1 MKKKNAWAWVP
12 SLYFAE
18 GLPNAVVALVAVLL
32 YKRLGLSNTE
42 IAFYTSWLYLP
53 WVIKPIWSPFVDMLK
68 TKRWWIIAMQLLIG
82 AGLGGIAFTIPG
94 SLWLEGSL
102 FCFWLMAFSSAT
114 HDIAADGFYMI
125 GLNDNQQSFFV
136 GIRNIFYRL
145 AMMFGQGVLVMVAG
159 NLEVITRNI
168 RYSWSLTFYIVAG
181 IMIALGLYHC
191 WILPKPKEDKSSL
204 ETNNDS
210 SSADPSPTSFR
221 DVIIGFG
228 MTFKSFFQRKNIGVA
243 LLFIFF
249 YRLPEGMLTKIT
261 PLFLSDGMT
270 KGGLG
275 LSPQDIGFVSGT
287 VGLIGL
293 LLGGII
299 GGIAASRWG
308 LKRCLWPMV
317 CAITIPDLVYVYLAY
332 YMPASLLPINI
343 CIFFEQ
349 LGYGLGFTAY
359 MLYLIYFCQ
368 GENKTSHYAIC
379 TGIMALTLMLPGMI
393 AGWLQ
398 ELMGYQMFFIMIVI
412 LCSLTFIVS
421 ALVKIDPDFGKKR
434 E

>member
-1 MKKKNAWAWVP
+1 MKKRNAWAWVP
-12 SLYFAE
+12 TLYFAE
-18 GLPNAVVALVAVLL
+18 GLPNAVVALVAVIL
-32 YKRLGLSNTE
+32 YKRMGLSNTE

-68 TKRWWIIAMQLLIG
+68 TKRWWIVSMQLLIG

-94 SLWLEGSL
+94 EWWLQGSL

-114 HDIAADGFYMI
+114 HDIAADGFYML

-145 AMMFGQGVLVMVAG
+145 AMMFGQGALVMLAG
-159 NLEVITRNI
+159 NLEVITRNV
-168 RYSWSLTFYIVAG
+168 RYAWSLTFYVVAA

-191 WILPKPKEDKSSL
+191 WVLPKPKDDAASL
-204 ETNNDS
+204 SQTQ
-210 SSADPSPTSFR
+210 TSFT
-221 DVIIGFG
+221 DIITGFG
-228 MTFKSFFQRKNIGVA
+228 HTFRSFFQRKDIGVA
-243 LLFIFF
+243 LLFIFC

-261 PLFLSDGMT
+261 PLFLSDSIT

-287 VGLIGL
+287 VGLVGL

-299 GGIAASRWG
+299 GGIAASHWG
-308 LKRCLWPMV
+308 LKKCLWPMV
-317 CAITIPDLVYVYLAY
+317 CAITLPDLVYVYLAY
-332 YMPASLLPINI
+332 ALPASLLPINL

-379 TGIMALTLMLPGMI
+379 TGIMALTLMLPGMV

-398 ELMGYQMFFIMIVI
+398 EMMGYQPFFIMIVAM
-412 LCSLTFIVS
+412 CSLTFLVA
-421 ALVKIDPDFGKKR
+421 ALVKINPDFGKKM
-434 E
+434 EN